1 MKKKQT
7 ALEYFDTNLFSLNL
21 KLDEYEITIEEYMVA
36 RSQLYHKCKLLERR
50 QILNASSI
58 GFADG
63 KTNCENANPKYRGA
77 QDFYNKNYG
86 ILNTNGSNGIIKPN
100 DL

>member
-1 MKKKQT
+1 MKTKQT

-36 RSQLYHKCKLLERR
+36 RSQLYHKCKLLERK

-58 GFADG
+58 AYTEG
-63 KTNCENANPKYRGA
+63 KKNHENESPKYRGA
-77 QDFYNKNYG
+77 QDFYNKTYG
-86 ILNTNGSNGIIKPN
+86 ILNINGSNGK
-100 DL
+100 